1 MYSKLNSYTGNKN
14 NYNVLNT
21 IRNTEQQYN
30 DFIISNM
37 KYGKKNKRKYIHI
50 SNILLSF

>member
-1 MYSKLNSYTGNKN
+1 MYSKLNSYTGN

-30 DFIISNM
+30 DIIISNM
-37 KYGKKNKRKYIHI
+37 KY
-50 SNILLSF
+50 L